1 MITFATFTDLV
12 LTVVLPYSI
21 AGISFFTFLSWAN
34 SAYEKTDVDL
44 LWHRLLMAG
53 LTIGVVTLII
63 TFFIHTELFDI
74 IKMLLSEAGAFLM
87 KQAAIKAA
95 IIKLT
100 AWFGGFIAFLHR
112 LFTKWLPIYG
122 RAFLFVWVIAIP
134 VQLQALIWRVRFTRA
149 LNILTQ
155 TLVAFPFLIIFGYLT
170 GHTTPVFDFMTSRLF
185 VAKVKENLNDSYFD
199 ALQGVDDHGKSFKEG
214 AGGSTQTQR
223 IKAVAL
229 AMRHTHATV
238 LTSGGKRHAKLTIRE
253 SREVET
259 DELVKRSVKGLGQ
272 RLIAPN
278 IRFQDSPVLNKEKG
292 GYIFDSDVPYDPADY
307 LGGWLSIFANPFS
320 VESRLSNGGPGAIK
334 VFGQL
339 FKDLF
344 DYIRHITPPALLAKM
359 AKFVS
364 AAYTR
369 DDSLKKSKFIN
380 QNNIDLSIIPNPTVP
395 SDDKHVEQRGNTISK
410 QRILAKKV
418 ADQRIGDVTTA
429 LNRVKLGGAFDK
441 VTVGGNNATYYY
453 TLPISADIPT
463 DFDKLQQTLSN
474 VMGIKDIP
482 QLQVN
487 AGVLSLTMDNGVNI
501 PIDFRDML
509 TQRPAGLGS
518 TISGIVGIDNF
529 GKNIVFELNDHAPHA
544 MIFGKTGVGKTRLLL
559 VLLYSIMAAT
569 DPTHFKLIT
578 LDGKGNSFEFLR
590 TDNPDSGHYHPN
602 PFLFAQPADG
612 SSDIRYS
619 RALIKY
625 VVKMVR
631 DRIEMFKKE
640 GLSDVHAYNKAHPDN
655 IMPEILFV
663 ADEFSAIVQQDKDL
677 KASELAE
684 FGTADMFEYLA
695 KMARSA
701 GIRLILANQSARK
714 ELIKGTIAA
723 NIVARL
729 SMGVSESIE
738 SDIAMPGSKIAL
750 DHLKQQGEFYTTIN
764 TGTVNPEHGNAPFIS
779 DDVANAIND
788 NLEQKFGHQ
797 DYVVTRQ
804 QIMAY
809 AYGDNAE
816 EVPTPE
822 PLPNLSTS
830 VDDLVKIIKKYPT
843 WSLANRE
850 EPVFSKLEE
859 LMNCSPKQYKAKLA
873 KITLALQ
880 SAENVVAINA
890 TALES
895 KTNPNAG
902 DTVATIAHGDDQIPF

>member
-1 MITFATFTDLV
+1 MISLATFTDFV
-12 LTVVLPYSI
+12 LTVVLPYSV
-21 AGISFFTFLSWAN
+21 AGISFLLFLSWAN

-44 LWHRLLMAG
+44 LWHRVLMLG
-53 LTIGVVTLII
+53 LTVGVVTVII
-63 TFFIHTELFDI
+63 VFFVNSELYPI
-74 IKMLLSEAGAFLM
+74 IKMLLSDAGSFLT
-87 KQAAIKAA
+87 KQAAIKTSMV
-95 IIKLT
+95 KLT
-100 AWFGGFIAFLHR
+100 ALFGGIMAFVHKLI
-112 LFTKWLPIYG
+112 TKWLPIYG
-122 RAFLFVWVIAIP
+122 RAFLFVWLIAIP

-149 LNILTQ
+149 LNILSQ
-155 TLVAFPFLIIFGYLT
+155 TLAAFPFLIIFGYFT

-199 ALQGVDDHGKSFKEG
+199 ALQGVDDHGKAFKDG
-214 AGGSTQTQR
+214 AGGSSQTQR

-229 AMRHTHATV
+229 AMRHTHATI

-292 GYIFDSDVPYDPADY
+292 GYIFDSDVPYNPADY
-307 LGGWLSIFANPFS
+307 LSSWLSIFANPFS
-320 VESRLSNGGPGAIK
+320 AENRLSNGGPGALK
-334 VFGQL
+334 VLSQL

-344 DYIRHITPPALLAKM
+344 EYIRHITPPALLANM
-359 AKFVS
+359 NKFVT

-369 DDSLKKSKFIN
+369 DDSLQKAKYKN
-380 QNNIDLSIIPNPTVP
+380 QNNLDLSLIPDPIDPQT
-395 SDDKHVEQRGNTISK
+395 GNNISQ

-429 LNRVKLGGAFDK
+429 LNRVKLGGAFDR

-474 VMGIKDIP
+474 VMGINDIP
-482 QLQVN
+482 QVQVH
-487 AGVLSLTMDNGVNI
+487 AGVLSLTMVNGVNI
-501 PIDFRDML
+501 PIDFRDMI
-509 TQRPAGLGS
+509 TQRPAGLS
-518 TISGIVGIDNF
+518 SIISGLVGIDNF
-529 GKNIVFELNDHAPHA
+529 GKNIVFELNDRAPHA
-544 MIFGKTGVGKTRLLL
+544 MIFGKTGVGKTRALL

-590 TDNPDSGHYHPN
+590 TDNPNSGHYHPN
-602 PFLFAQPADG
+602 PYMFAQPADG

-631 DRIEMFKKE
+631 DRIDKFKEE
-640 GLSDVHAYNKAHPDN
+640 GLSDIHAYNKKHPDN

-729 SMGVSESIE
+729 SLGVSESIE
-738 SDIAMPGSKIAL
+738 SDIAMPGSKVSL
-750 DHLKQQGEFYTTIN
+750 DQINQQGEFYTTIN

-779 DDVANAIND
+779 DDVANALND
-788 NLEQKFGHQ
+788 NLEQKFGHH

-809 AYGDNAE
+809 AYGDEAE
-816 EVPTPE
+816 DIPTPE
-822 PLPNLSTS
+822 PLPTLSTS
-830 VDDLVKIIKKYPT
+830 VDDLVNVIKKYPE
-843 WSLANRE
+843 WSVANRN
-850 EPVFSKLEE
+850 EPVFTNLEE
-859 LMNCSPKQYKAKLA
+859 LMDCPPKQYKSKLA

-880 SAENVVAINA
+880 NAENTVNINRSA
-890 TALES
+890 AES

-902 DTVATIAHGDDQIPF
+902 DTVAAIAHGDDQIPF